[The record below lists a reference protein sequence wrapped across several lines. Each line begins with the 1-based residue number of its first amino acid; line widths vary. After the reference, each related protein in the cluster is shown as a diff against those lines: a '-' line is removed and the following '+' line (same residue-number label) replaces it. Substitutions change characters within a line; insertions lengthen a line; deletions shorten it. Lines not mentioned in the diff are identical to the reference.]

1 MTRLTKATAIDV
13 SFNCLYDIALPPNKA
28 CKGFYFKYNRAVM
41 MPYPG
46 DTHKSI
52 VTSSNGDY
60 NENIRNVGRVMRYK
74 VFDDPAMLQYVMTED
89 DTQAI
94 ARITMPRRAVISA
107 KRRMARIPATSI
119 STTSM

>member
-1 MTRLTKATAIDV
+1 
-13 SFNCLYDIALPPNKA
+13 
-28 CKGFYFKYNRAVM
+28 M